1 MGDITSFKDYITNGL
16 KDEIYDFTN
25 NGICSSCGNCCSH
38 LLPMNKQEVDRIKKY
53 IKSNHIGEIKHL
65 TPLAASPIDY
75 TCPFR
80 DDKNKICTI
89 YEVRPKICRLFLC
102 NNSKKAKENR
112 DKFSN
117 SMKIINV
124 RKEFFK

>member
-65 TPLAASPIDY
+65 IALLEMIKIKFAQFTKLDLRSVDY
-75 TCPFR
+75 FFVITLKR
-80 DDKNKICTI
+80 QKKIETS
-89 YEVRPKICRLFLC
+89 FLI
-102 NNSKKAKENR
+102 A
-112 DKFSN
+112 
-117 SMKIINV
+117 
-124 RKEFFK
+124 